1 MSAGFFIHSFAAQPM
16 TSQSHTAL
24 NTLAGAAPAQAGDP
38 LGSIDTPTL
47 VLDLDAFETN
57 LARMQAWANQHGVGL
72 RAHAKAHKC
81 PQIALRQIEHGA
93 IGICCQKVS
102 EAVPFVQA
110 GVKDILISNQI
121 VGAPKLALL
130 AELTRHARVAVCVDN
145 ADNLHAIAQAMQAAG
160 TRIDILVEI
169 DVGQGRCGVN
179 TPETALAL
187 AQQAGT
193 TPGTRFRGLQAY
205 HGAVQHVREP
215 AARADI
221 CREVAARI
229 RSYVD
234 VLQTAGLAVGT
245 ISGAGTGSAQFDAA
259 SGIYTELQ
267 AGSYAFMDADYAANH
282 WQSDLQF
289 EPSLSLLTTVMSVAT
304 PGRAVL
310 DAGLKA
316 MTTESGL
323 PRVMHRPGVTVR
335 QVNDEHTVLVI
346 DGGASGEAAVLPA
359 LGEKVHLMLPH
370 VDPAF
375 NLHDVVVTVRDGQV
389 TGTWPIEARGPGR

>member
-1 MSAGFFIHSFAAQPM
+1 M
-16 TSQSHTAL
+16 TPPLHTAL
-24 NTLAGAAPAQAGDP
+24 NMLTIAPPARAGDAV
-38 LGSIDTPTL
+38 GSIDTPTL

-57 LARMQAWANQHGVGL
+57 LTRMQAWANQHGVGL

-102 EAVPFVQA
+102 EAVPFAQA

-130 AELTRHARVAVCVDN
+130 AELARHARMAVCVDN
-145 ADNLHAIAQAMQAAG
+145 ADNLQAIAQAMQAAD
-160 TRIDILVEI
+160 TCIDILVEI
-169 DVGQGRCGVN
+169 DVGQGRCGVA
-179 TPETALAL
+179 TAEAALSL
-187 AQQAGT
+187 AQQASS
-193 TPGTRFRGLQAY
+193 TPGIRFRGLQAY
-205 HGAVQHVREP
+205 HGAVQHVRDP
-215 AARADI
+215 AARAEI
-221 CREVAARI
+221 CRDVAARI
-229 RSYVD
+229 RACIA
-234 VLQTAGLAVGT
+234 VLEAAGLSVVT

-267 AGSYAFMDADYAANH
+267 AGSYAFMDADYAANQ
-282 WQSDLQF
+282 WPSDLQF

-323 PRVMHRPGVTVR
+323 PRVMHRAGLTVR
-335 QVNDEHTVLVI
+335 QVNDEHTVLVV
-346 DGGASGEAAVLPA
+346 DGEASSGRRGLPA

-375 NLHDVVVTVRDGQV
+375 NLHDEIVTVRGGKV
-389 TGTWPIEARGPGR
+389 IGLWRIEARGPGR